1 MNGEGVGELEN
12 AMESEIREAAS
23 KNVRIEGRQRSA
35 ERHKQT
41 KETPNGPGLQSAV
54 NPTLVASLLPL
65 LVLVHPIVI
74 AKSLYF
80 TPPMVA
86 TEVEL
91 QPVSV

>member
-1 MNGEGVGELEN
+1 VNGEGVGKLEN
-12 AMESEIREAAS
+12 AMESEMREAAS
-23 KNVRIEGRQRSA
+23 KSVRIEGKQRSE

-65 LVLVHPIVI
+65 LVLVHPIGI

-86 TEVEL
+86 TEVEV